1 MNDSSLVQIVVP
13 RVCDIFCRP
22 FTLCAAISIL
32 SLALLNVN
40 GESIEEAQLF
50 VLQSDG
56 TQLRRL
62 TFEPETSYRSPTWS
76 SDGKWLA
83 YSRHRLINGLRPGH
97 ICVSNVEGT
106 EIRDVGPGEL
116 PYWSPDI
123 QHIAFASVVD
133 GHPTTDV
140 AIMTT
145 DGRNRTPLATAATN
159 PRWSPDGRRLALIDF
174 QVKNISLLDVVT
186 MERQSCLPD
195 GWQPDRGLSWSK
207 DGRSICFRLPGYRD
221 EPQSLVVCDIRDQ
234 APRVLLRG
242 HLGNSTAWSNDGQS
256 ILVSLRANEASPYQM
271 MLVPVSGSGTPTAI
285 PGQPIDRHNDDLDW
299 SANGRQIVFASQA
312 FQSGPTK

>member
-1 MNDSSLVQIVVP
+1 MNDSSPAQIVVS
-13 RVCDIFCRP
+13 RVCGTFCRP
-22 FTLCAAISIL
+22 STLCVAISIL
-32 SLALLNVN
+32 SLTALNVN
-40 GESIEEAQLF
+40 GESIEGAQLF
-50 VLQSDG
+50 VIQSDG

-76 SDGKWLA
+76 SDSKWLA
-83 YSRHRLINGLRPGH
+83 YERHRVINGQRQGH
-97 ICVSNVEGT
+97 ICVSNAEGT
-106 EIRDVGPGEL
+106 EVRDVGPGEL
-116 PYWSPDI
+116 PCWSPDN
-123 QHIAFASVVD
+123 QNIAFASVVD

-145 DGRNRTPLATAATN
+145 DGRNRTPLTSAATH
-159 PRWSPDGRRLALIDF
+159 PRWSPDGRHLALIDF

-207 DGRSICFRLPGYRD
+207 DGRRICFRLPGYRD
-221 EPQSLVVCDIRDQ
+221 EPQSLVVCDIRDR

-256 ILVSLRANEASPYQM
+256 ILVSLRANEAVPYQLT
-271 MLVPVSGSGTPTAI
+271 LVPVNGSSAPTAI
-285 PGQPIDRHNDDLDW
+285 PGQPTDHHNDDLDW
-299 SANGRQIVFASQA
+299 SANGEQIVFASQA
-312 FQSGPTK
+312 FPSRPAK